1 MNSLKSYG
9 EPLKYIAGQ
18 NIICDISEKRPI
30 RCGNSHSQ
38 VHDCTMYVTLCIL
51 LHTDD
56 QEYRR
61 VLISANTS
69 S

>member
-1 MNSLKSYG
+1 MNSLKSCG

-30 RCGNSHSQ
+30 RCGNLHSQ
-38 VHDCTMYVTLCIL
+38 VHDCTMLCIL